1 MSWSSASRSVN
12 RNPGVW
18 ETVIFFPFEYAQVYH
33 TYRQRVKPYFRT
45 FQECRRACWKPP
57 LGSIR
62 QDHWCERC
70 GIAFVYGR
78 SLDPC
83 PCQRWRRFDRWRFS
97 FWWSWFPWFF
107 SFSFFRFPKYSR
119 LFWFVNTEQ
128 MFFSATPILIRHFAV
143 FATAWADFVIEL
155 FSNHLFHAALG
166 EGQDFVDRVFHFRFP
181 FLSFLTSY
189 IDILQTRLEF
199 VKRFLWFFL
208 IFFRVQFSCQN
219 FFLSLVRGMPIDMT

>member
-1 MSWSSASRSVN
+1 MAERVSWLSASRSVN
-12 RNPGVW
+12 RNPGVC

-45 FQECRRACWKPP
+45 FQECRKACWKPP

-62 QDHWCERC
+62 QDRWCERY
-70 GIAFVYGR
+70 GIAFVCGR
-78 SLDPC
+78 LLVPY

-97 FWWSWFPWFF
+97 FWWSWFPFSF

-128 MFFSATPILIRHFAV
+128 MFFSATPILVNHFAV
-143 FATAWADFVIEL
+143 FATAWADFVVEL
-155 FSNHLFHAALG
+155 LATHLLAAALG

-181 FLSFLTSY
+181 FLSLLLISTLY
-189 IDILQTRLEF
+189 Q
-199 VKRFLWFFL
+199 RFLSCQVLNKCFFWYFL
-208 IFFRVQFSCQN
+208 SAKIFRVWYVAC
-219 FFLSLVRGMPIDMT
+219 